1 MNQTVEALAK
11 KEATATEIINW
22 YIPAIFSL
30 LHHFMKPWVLA
41 DRTHTQQLSHFKTK
55 KPREAPPHPT
65 TEEVSSTLW
74 RPLTHH
80 PCSPRTPVFF
90 FVWGITRA
98 EIWINTLLKRI
109 QSQQKAHIHSG
120 RLFNTSNGQAL
131 YSLHTVL
138 TRRMEGKKGKGPWIF
153 TTKVKLF
160 H

>member
-55 KPREAPPHPT
+55 NPREAPPHPT

-90 FVWGITRA
+90 LSEGSHTPKYELILCWNASNPNKRHTSTLDASSTRLMDKLFTHFTPFWR
-98 EIWINTLLKRI
+98 EEWREKRE
-109 QSQQKAHIHSG
+109 KAHEY
-120 RLFNTSNGQAL
+120 LPQ
-131 YSLHTVL
+131 
-138 TRRMEGKKGKGPWIF
+138 K
-153 TTKVKLF
+153 
-160 H
+160 